1 MNFVKLN
8 SSFPGPQEVHVG
20 PIPADVDPGELVS
33 GRGPSSRSGFQKCP
47 YQRGCFG
54 PDDPATVK
62 IGKFLNM
69 IRFKSFL
76 KFVGHH
82 PPSLLSIHQKF
93 RSLNSVTFFR
103 TRHNLTQRHLNQG
116 SGLEVRASML
126 GAWFFTGVH
135 LACGEQFFPKLKGS
149 IGEGSSDSNFS
160 GPESSVSIRSKF
172 KIFC

>member
-69 IRFKSFL
+69 IRFKSCL

-82 PPSLLSIHQKF
+82 PQYPSKIQKSEQRKF
-93 RSLNSVTFFR
+93 IR
-103 TRHNLTQRHLNQG
+103 TRHNLTQHHLDQG

-149 IGEGSSDSNFS
+149 IGEGSNHSNFS
-160 GPESSVSIRSKF
+160 DQSSV
-172 KIFC
+172 KIQSE